1 MTAHRLDPLMRPTSV
16 AVLGASQRPGS
27 VGNTFVRQSLA
38 AGFTGRLYPVNPR
51 YEMVEGLPCY
61 PSLEAL
67 PEAVEHVIF
76 AIPNAAIEAGLDQA
90 IAVGAKAATMVSS
103 LYLPDDSTPRLP
115 ERVGAKCRQGGL
127 LLCGANCMGF
137 YNFEVGLWAC
147 GYLTR
152 PNHMAGNVTFLTHS
166 GSALCSVIDA
176 EGRIDYNYVVS
187 CGQELTVNLADYM
200 DFALSQPSTEVL
212 AIFMETAREPDRF
225 EAALAKAQ
233 DRRIPV
239 VMLKVGRTEESAK
252 LATSH
257 SGAMV
262 GDDGAYHAL
271 FERYGVH
278 RVDSLDELIYTSLL
292 FSRIGALGPGG
303 LATIHDSGG
312 ERELLMDLADAKGV
326 RFSRINEATT
336 KRLADRLDYGLPPV
350 NPCDAWGTGNDFE
363 AIFNDCLTAL
373 MVDPDT
379 AIGAV
384 ACDRGP
390 EGGLNGENVRIAR
403 QASAAS
409 GKPVLVCANHQGTGN
424 NLDLVA
430 LSRAGLVVMDGIPQ
444 FLTAVK
450 AMTDH
455 RDFQAPGL
463 PEAPDPA
470 LVAKWRARLGGGAPL
485 DELEALDLLQDF
497 GLPTVP
503 RRLALS
509 REEALAGA
517 EALGYPVVLKTAMP
531 GIAHK
536 SDLGGVRLDL
546 ADATA
551 LGEAYDAMAASLGPR
566 VLVAAMAPKG
576 VEMILGVT
584 RDRQLGCTQLIGAGG
599 IHAEVLKDVV
609 LVRPPFDAAWARAA
623 LDRLRL
629 RPLLDGL
636 RGQPAADIQAFAAM
650 AAKLSAMTHALADVI
665 AEIDVNPVIVGPW
678 GCMAVDALIVPRERA
693 NSKEEESPHGSREP
707 AERLLA

>member
-1 MTAHRLDPLMRPTSV
+1 MTAHRLDPLMRPASV

-27 VGNTFVRQSLA
+27 VGNTFVRQSLS

-61 PSLEAL
+61 PSLAAL
-67 PEAVEHVIF
+67 PEPVEHVIF
-76 AIPNAAIEAGLDQA
+76 AIPNASIEAGLDQA
-90 IAVGAKAATMVSS
+90 IAVGVKAATMVSS
-103 LYLPDDSTPRLP
+103 LYLPDDTTPRLP
-115 ERVGAKCRQGGL
+115 ERVGAKCQEAGL

-152 PNHMAGNVTFLTHS
+152 PNHMAGDVTFLTHS

-200 DFALSQPSTEVL
+200 DFALNQASTGVL
-212 AIFMETAREPDRF
+212 AIFMETARDPERF
-225 EAALAKAQ
+225 EAALAKAARQ
-233 DRRIPV
+233 RTPV

-292 FSRIGALGPGG
+292 FSRIGSLGPGG

-312 ERELLMDLADAKGV
+312 ERELLMDLASAKGV
-326 RFSRINEATT
+326 RFARINEATT
-336 KRLADRLDYGLPPV
+336 RRLAERLDFGLPPV

-363 AIFNDCLTAL
+363 AIFNDCLGAL
-373 MVDPDT
+373 MQDPDT

-403 QASAAS
+403 QAAAAS
-409 GKPVLVCANHQGTGN
+409 GKPVMVCANHQGTGN

-455 RDFQAPGL
+455 RDFEPPGE
-463 PEAPDPA
+463 PAEPDPVV
-470 LVAKWRARLGGGAPL
+470 VACWRKRLARSAQL
-485 DELEALDLLQDF
+485 DELESLDLLQDF

-503 RRLALS
+503 RRMVES
-509 REEALAGA
+509 REAALAAA
-517 EALGYPVVLKTAMP
+517 EELGYPVVLKTAMP

-546 ADATA
+546 ASASA
-551 LGEAYDAMAASLGPR
+551 VAEAYDALAGTLGPR
-566 VLVAAMAPKG
+566 VLVAAMAAKG

-584 RDRQLGCTQLIGAGG
+584 RDRQLGCTLVIGAGG
-599 IHAEVLKDVV
+599 IHAEVLKDIV

-623 LDRLRL
+623 IDRLRL

-636 RGQPAADIQAFAAM
+636 RGQPAADIDAFAE
-650 AAKLSAMTHALADVI
+650 AASRLSIMTHALADEI
-665 AEIDVNPVIVGPW
+665 AEIDVNPIIVGTR
-678 GCMAVDALIVPRERA
+678 GCLAVDALVVPRRA
-693 NSKEEESPHGSREP
+693 DPTEEMPHGSREP
-707 AERLLA
+707 EERMLA